1 MRLKLSLEESEMV
14 LAPHLSKLTSSIKKG
29 FTDYMDLVG
38 YDCYSKERIIT
49 FNSRTKATL
58 IQNLILER
66 IKENFANVPGVACK
80 EYKGV
85 FGLLIGNQIFIRF
98 NKFNKRL
105 EPAKAKTTQSKKFEK
120 QQTVIKGFPRKPM
133 FLYAGYTFTSSMT
146 GIGSIHLALRVKGHQ
161 EWIKELFNGL
171 AIQQPIA
178 NLTPVIEKPAKR
190 VRVKQTV
197 QIQQAS

>member
-1 MRLKLSLEESEMV
+1 
-14 LAPHLSKLTSSIKKG
+14 
-29 FTDYMDLVG
+29 
-38 YDCYSKERIIT
+38 
-49 FNSRTKATL
+49 
-58 IQNLILER
+58 
-66 IKENFANVPGVACK
+66 
-80 EYKGV
+80 
-85 FGLLIGNQIFIRF
+85 
-98 NKFNKRL
+98 
-105 EPAKAKTTQSKKFEK
+105 
-120 QQTVIKGFPRKPM
+120 M